1 MENKN
6 EIMTFNMDFGNVR
19 VITTDEKKYFVG
31 VDIAR
36 ALGYS
41 NASKAV
47 STHCKNVTKRT
58 IDAPQKNKNSK
69 ARNTTTVSII
79 EEDDVFNLI
88 NKCKTLT
95 ESKKTKII
103 NSFKSLGYLNNIT
116 FYSRKEIEFIDKLE
130 RALLAFNITGNKQ
143 HNVLDY
149 RIDYYI
155 PSLNVAIEYDENGH
169 RDYTYESHELRQE
182 LIQRELGC
190 RFIRVTDEKN
200 DEFNIGLVIKELFN
214 IK

>member
-6 EIMTFNMDFGNVR
+6 ERLEFDVELGSIR
-19 VITTDEKKYFVG
+19 VITIDEKKYFVG
-31 VDIAR
+31 IDIAN

-58 IDAPQKNKNSK
+58 IDVSQKNKNNK
-69 ARNTTTVSII
+69 ARNTQTMSLI
-79 EEDDVFNLI
+79 EEDDIFNLI
-88 NKCKTLT
+88 NKCEKLT

-116 FYSRKEIEFIDKLE
+116 FSSRKEIEFIDKLE
-130 RALLAFNITGNKQ
+130 RALLAFNVTGKKQ
-143 HNVLDY
+143 HNVLGY

-169 RDYTYESHELRQE
+169 KNYTYEAHELRQE
-182 LIQRELGC
+182 LIQKELGC
-190 RFIRVTDEKN
+190 RFIRVTDNK
-200 DEFNIGLVIKELFN
+200 DDYINIGLVIKELFN

>member
-69 ARNTTTVSII
+69 N
-79 EEDDVFNLI
+79 NG
-88 NKCKTLT
+88 
-95 ESKKTKII
+95 KIMY
-103 NSFKSLGYLNNIT
+103 KGL
-116 FYSRKEIEFIDKLE
+116 EIEKISKV
-130 RALLAFNITGNKQ
+130 K
-143 HNVLDY
+143 
-149 RIDYYI
+149 
-155 PSLNVAIEYDENGH
+155 
-169 RDYTYESHELRQE
+169 
-182 LIQRELGC
+182 
-190 RFIRVTDEKN
+190 
-200 DEFNIGLVIKELFN
+200 
-214 IK
+214 